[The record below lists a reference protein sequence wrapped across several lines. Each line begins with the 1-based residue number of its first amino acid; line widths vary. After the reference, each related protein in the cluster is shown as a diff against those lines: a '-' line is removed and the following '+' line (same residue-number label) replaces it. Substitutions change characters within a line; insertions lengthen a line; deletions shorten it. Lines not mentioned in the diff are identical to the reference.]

1 MQKVTEYQPEG
12 KQNDCTR
19 TSQVYILKQVNWT
32 FSFLMIELGN
42 KLKNA
47 EIIGIKLFEHSWLTT
62 VNTL

>member
-1 MQKVTEYQPEG
+1 MQKVTEHQPEG

-19 TSQVYILKQVNWT
+19 TSQVHILKQVNWT
-32 FSFLMIELGN
+32 FSFLMIELWN

-62 VNTL
+62 VNIL